1 MNMQFYILDVLGDY
15 EEGLFCVA
23 SGDPVGTLGNDRVL
37 EYGGPMN
44 NIYPDDP
51 YEVTM
56 RLSDRHPKNIRLGD
70 YVSVTRN
77 WVMVSAAVVEELKNH
92 NIGDVVFTPF
102 TLLNHKNRVHSKDY
116 SFIVPVQQYDALNEE
131 LSDITRTDS
140 GYVIGIDKIVLDS
153 KKMENSP
160 EMFRLNDTRRM
171 VFSEKLVTVLENK
184 YTNFVFDKLD
194 QV

>member
-1 MNMQFYILDVLGDY
+1 MQFYILDVLGDY